1 MSVPAA
7 ISAEL
12 AELLQ
17 ALQSADN
24 NVRSQAED
32 YLQNNWTAT
41 RPEMLLMG
49 LVGQIAESQD
59 ATVRH
64 HTLCKR
70 HSVTAPRLTLLPTGT
85 LLRCC
90 HIPTNRLQDE
100 EDGDI

>member
-1 MSVPAA
+1 MSVPPE

-12 AELLQ
+12 AQLLQ

-49 LVGQIAESQD
+49 LVGQIAGSQD
-59 ATVRH
+59 ATVR
-64 HTLCKR
+64 
-70 HSVTAPRLTLLPTGT
+70 
-85 LLRCC
+85 
-90 HIPTNRLQDE
+90 
-100 EDGDI
+100 